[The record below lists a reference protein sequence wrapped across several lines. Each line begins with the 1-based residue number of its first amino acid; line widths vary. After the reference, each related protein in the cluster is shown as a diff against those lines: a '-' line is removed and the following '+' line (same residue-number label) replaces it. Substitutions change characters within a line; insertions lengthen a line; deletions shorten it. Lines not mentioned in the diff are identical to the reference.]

1 VGKAFKRVWMGSS
14 GCAVGA
20 SLTPVPRFLWRASH
34 RSRLPPWPKQKL
46 NEAIGCIQDEF
57 VEYVTESDKGR
68 GYLSVNFRN
77 IFITCSRHVLGNFL
91 FSFFL
96 VLALSRSRS
105 LARSLARS
113 LSLSVRRARTL
124 SLTAD
129 VRILTKWPPLGV
141 RLRLRLGF
149 SSTT

>member
-1 VGKAFKRVWMGSS
+1 MILGG
-14 GCAVGA
+14 
-20 SLTPVPRFLWRASH
+20 
-34 RSRLPPWPKQKL
+34 KQKL

-57 VEYVTESDKGR
+57 VECVTETDKGR

-96 VLALSRSRS
+96 VLA
-105 LARSLARS
+105 